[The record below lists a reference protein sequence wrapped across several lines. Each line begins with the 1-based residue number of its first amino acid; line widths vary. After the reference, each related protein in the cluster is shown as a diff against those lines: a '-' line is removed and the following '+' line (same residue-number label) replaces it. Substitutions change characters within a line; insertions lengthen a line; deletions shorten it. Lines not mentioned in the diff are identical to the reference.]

1 MSFMHMSFMQR
12 RRAAF
17 AARWLS
23 VPGFIIFTICVLL
36 AGVLAPFASA
46 QSPEVEREKITLEGS
61 HADMQFLAGR
71 TVQIRAVVA
80 DDVFAAGRDV
90 TFENAMVRNTVVA
103 GYDVEQLGGTAADMI
118 AAALNLKIAGTVE
131 DDLVAAARSMR
142 ISSEARIGGDVRL
155 ASETIEMEGHIGGSM
170 RAAARRITISG
181 EIAGKADLLAERIV
195 IAAGANIA
203 GDLIYRSERKPEIAD
218 GATISGEIRR
228 VEVDIPDPRAFAGA
242 ILGIGLLIALS
253 WILAILVLIAVV
265 QLAFPNVTSEAAGQ
279 LRARPW
285 SNLGRGV
292 AIHLLAAVLA
302 GLLFGS
308 IVGIPIGAALV
319 MAAAVIWL
327 LGLVTVSACVGLYV
341 RGWLRGS
348 VDIRPA
354 GRIGWALAGAV
365 ILLLVALVPFVGVVV
380 AGLAVAAG
388 FGAAAAELWKRLR
401 TA

>member
-1 MSFMHMSFMQR
+1 MAFMQNTR
-12 RRAAF
+12 GAL
-17 AARWLS
+17 AARCPSLQGLI
-23 VPGFIIFTICVLL
+23 VLAVGILL

-46 QSPEVEREKITLEGS
+46 QSPEFEREEVTLEGS

-71 TVQIRAVVA
+71 TVRIRAKVA

-90 TFENAMVRNTVVA
+90 TFEDATVINAVVA
-103 GYDVEQLGGTAADMI
+103 GYDVEQRGGTVADMI
-118 AAALNLKIAGTVE
+118 AVAANLKIAGSIE
-131 DDLVAAARSMR
+131 DDLAAAARSMR
-142 ISSEARIGGDVRL
+142 ISSEAKIGGDARL
-155 ASETIEMEGHIGGSM
+155 AGETIDMEGRIGGSM

-181 EIAGKADLLAERIV
+181 EIAGKVDLLAERIV

-203 GDLIYRSERKPEIAD
+203 GDLIYRSKTEPEIAD
-218 GATISGEIRR
+218 GVTISGEVRR
-228 VEVDIPDPRAFAGA
+228 VEIDIPDPRAFAWA

-253 WILAILVLIAVV
+253 WTLAILVLIAVV
-265 QLAFPNVTSEAAGQ
+265 QLAFPNVISEAAAQ
-279 LRARPW
+279 LQARPW
-285 SNLGRGV
+285 SNLGRGI
-292 AIHLLAAVLA
+292 AIHLLAAVFA

-308 IVGIPIGAALV
+308 IVGIPIGAALA

-341 RGWLRGS
+341 RGWLRGG
-348 VDIRPA
+348 VDIRTT

-365 ILLLVALVPFVGVVV
+365 ILGLVALVPFVGVVV
-380 AGLAVAAG
+380 AGLVVAAG